1 MLCQSFSYF
10 EVEMYRRLAVSFS
23 KSSLLKMYRLLL
35 IKVPP
40 NRNVKKIIEKIK
52 RFVNIRLKNV
62 DAGAIIIKKLTRIC

>member
-1 MLCQSFSYF
+1 
-10 EVEMYRRLAVSFS
+10 
-23 KSSLLKMYRLLL
+23 MYRLLL

-40 NRNVKKIIEKIK
+40 NRNIKKIIEKIK